1 VKLLRV
7 LQFREFERVGGT
19 ETIKADVRLVAATN
33 KNVERAVAEGTFRE
47 DLYYRLNVFTITLP
61 PLRDRRGD
69 VPALVEYFL
78 EKFSAEHRR
87 KARRA
92 SSGVIHALSQYSW
105 PGNVRELENA
115 VERAVVA
122 CEGSL
127 IEERHLPRTI
137 VSTAEPPPDR
147 PATLAAAVEQLERQ
161 MIVGAL
167 SASRGNLARASRALG
182 TTERVLRYKMTK
194 YDVVPMKTKP
204 PEPAR

>member
-7 LQFREFERVGGT
+7 LQFREFERLGGT

-61 PLRDRRGD
+61 TLRDRRSD

-78 EKFSAEHRR
+78 EKYSAEHRR
-87 KARRA
+87 KVRRA
-92 SSGVIHALSQYSW
+92 SSAALHALSQYTW

-122 CEGSL
+122 CEGAL

-137 VSTAEPPPDR
+137 VSSAGPVAER
-147 PATLAAAVEQLERQ
+147 PTTLAAAVEQLERQ
-161 MIVGAL
+161 MIVEAL
-167 SASRGNLARASRALG
+167 AASHGNLARASRALG
-182 TTERVLRYKMTK
+182 TTERVFRYKMTK
-194 YDVVPMKTKP
+194 YKVAPGRLR
-204 PEPAR
+204 PAR